1 MTDRNG
7 SFPGIRNPFPKP
19 SRLLGLQAPE
29 AWSGTRIPE
38 FLTDELGQTND
49 TDLDLSVPIRLSK
62 SLGLNRLRECSS
74 GQELAVPTSCCC
86 RIRAEEA

>member
-38 FLTDELGQTND
+38 FLTNEWGQTNETNPD
-49 TDLDLSVPIRLSK
+49 SSVPMRLSK
-62 SLGLNRLRECSS
+62 TLRSYRLRE
-74 GQELAVPTSCCC
+74 
-86 RIRAEEA
+86 